1 MATIESVEW
10 MKHLDHTA
18 ASSSPLTVEIDVCR
32 KKYGIFFG
40 WGRGQKGHTGEF
52 VRRILGRMAP
62 GQGNDIGTGD
72 TLKDFF
78 GKVLDR
84 SRLLVRVP

>member
-1 MATIESVEW
+1 

-18 ASSSPLTVEIDVCR
+18 ASSSPLTVEIDVCT
-32 KKYGIFFG
+32 KKYGKFFG

-52 VRRILGRMAP
+52 VRRILGRIAP
-62 GQGNDIGTGD
+62 GQGNGIGTGD

>member
-18 ASSSPLTVEIDVCR
+18 ASSSPLTVEIDVCT
-32 KKYGIFFG
+32 KKYGNFFG
-40 WGRGQKGHTGEF
+40 WRRGWKDHTGEF

-72 TLKDFF
+72 TLKDFLA
-78 GKVLDR
+78 KCWIAR
-84 SRLLVRVP
+84 AC

>member
-18 ASSSPLTVEIDVCR
+18 ASSSPLTVEIDVCT
-32 KKYGIFFG
+32 KKYGNFFG
-40 WGRGQKGHTGEF
+40 WGRGRKDHTGEF

-72 TLKDFF
+72 TLKDFLA
-78 GKVLDR
+78 KCWIAR
-84 SRLLVRVP
+84 AC